1 MSSGL
6 YSGVS
11 GLALG
16 VGLYKGVSGLWG
28 GSSGLIDGFGGPTP
42 ALSLNFLS
50 GALDSRITF
59 TRSTTATF
67 VGSNGLIQT
76 AAINAPRFDFNPITL
91 APLGLLIEEQ
101 RTNLLL
107 QSEDFS
113 TTWLPVGA
121 TVTTNTTVA
130 PDGTTT
136 GDTIAAATTASYVR
150 QAVTF
155 TGNGSKS
162 YSVFVKAGTATV
174 SRLVLRD
181 TTPTA
186 ANRGGVNLT
195 WTAGVPSG
203 VATDGGTLEGIDAY
217 PNGWYRVR
225 AVATGVVAANANE
238 FRFSPDTAVGT
249 GTTIFWGAQTENGA
263 FATSYIPTVASQV
276 TRTADIAVMTGTNF
290 SSWYNAS
297 EGTFVASF
305 EASPNTFTTYVAASN
320 GVVAQNSM
328 HMDND
333 GAGNMRSAY
342 YSGSSAVALLGLGA
356 VGTIG
361 AVNRMA
367 TAYKVND
374 FAASR
379 NGGAVVTDTLG
390 AVPVGVTQLNIGAD
404 PSGAATNVSNTHIRS
419 ITYYNTR
426 FPNAQLPGL
435 SA

>member
-28 GSSGLIDGFGGPTP
+28 GSSGLIDGFGGPAS

-50 GALDSRITF
+50 GTLDSRITF

-113 TTWLPVGA
+113 TTWAAVSA

-130 PDGTTT
+130 PDGATT
-136 GDTIAAATTASYVR
+136 GDTVTASTTGSYVS

-155 TGNGSKS
+155 TGDGDKS
-162 YSVFVKAGTATV
+162 YSAFVKAGTSTV
-174 SRLVLRD
+174 TRLVLRD
-181 TTPTA
+181 TTA
-186 ANRGGVNLT
+186 AVNRGGVNLT
-195 WTAGVPSG
+195 WTAGVPAG
-203 VATDGGTLEGIDAY
+203 VATEGTLQGIDAY
-217 PNGWYRVR
+217 PNGWYRIR
-225 AVATGVVAANANE
+225 MLALGVVAANVNQ

-249 GTTIFWGAQTENGA
+249 NNSIFWGSQTENGA

-276 TRTADIAVMTGTNF
+276 TRSADIANMTGTNF
-290 SSWYNAS
+290 SSWFNTS
-297 EGTFVASF
+297 EGTFVAAYDQLAATATPVKTITIANDGTNSNRLWMYVGT
-305 EASPNTFTTYVAASN
+305 APAGSPVLLVTT
-320 GVVAQNSM
+320 GGVAQATIVNAAIS
-328 HMDND
+328 
-333 GAGNMRSAY
+333 
-342 YSGSSAVALLGLGA
+342 SGVPAKTAS
-356 VGTIG
+356 
-361 AVNRMA
+361 
-367 TAYKVND
+367 AYKVDD
-374 FAASR
+374 FAAVT
-379 NGGAVVTDTLG
+379 NAGTVATDTLG
-390 AVPVGVTQLNIGAD
+390 TVPTGLITLTIGSTFFGGNNLNG
-404 PSGAATNVSNTHIRS
+404 HIRTLDFYS
-419 ITYYNTR
+419 SRLT
-426 FPNAQLPGL
+426 NAQMQALT
-435 SA
+435 A